1 MSTPTNEPNR
11 ELTKIEI
18 ELASRVAHL
27 DRENAF
33 LVYATFVG
41 DLERTAAALNIRPLD
56 VVRMADEGHWMD
68 RLKPLLELSK
78 SSKPGDVERVI
89 NRALNFVQAHRMRM
103 VIERALNRL
112 TGMTVEEFED
122 YIFTSQE
129 YDGKKGTSR
138 VKRLSARALAD
149 LAAAI
154 EKCHSMTYAALGD
167 TAKER
172 QSRDEGGSETAAND
186 MYLKIA
192 AAAQKVAKD
201 NSPRAQLFDAQLE
214 IATEKAEQAIK
225 PSPMP
230 TLVKRAKPE
239 PEPLPVAP
247 YDKDA

>member
-1 MSTPTNEPNR
+1 MIDFMSIPANEP
-11 ELTKIEI
+11 TKIEI
-18 ELASRVAHL
+18 ELAARVAHI

-56 VVRMADEGHWMD
+56 VVRMADDGHWMD
-68 RLKPLLELSK
+68 RLKPLLELAK
-78 SSKPGDVERVI
+78 SSRPGDVERVI

-103 VIERALNRL
+103 VIERALTRL
-112 TGMTVEEFED
+112 TGMTVEDFED
-122 YIFTSQE
+122 YIFTAQE
-129 YDGKKGTSR
+129 YNGKNGTSK

-172 QSRDEGGSETAAND
+172 QARDEGSPETAAND

-192 AAAQKVAKD
+192 EAAQKVSKD
-201 NSPRAQLFDAQLE
+201 TSPRAQLFDAQLE
-214 IATEKAEQAIK
+214 IATEKAEQAVK
-225 PSPMP
+225 PSPLSLP
-230 TLVKRAKPE
+230 AKRVKPE
-239 PEPLPVAP
+239 PETPATP
-247 YDKDA
+247 YDKE

>member
-1 MSTPTNEPNR
+1 MSTSTNEP
-11 ELTKIEI
+11 TKAEI
-18 ELASRVAHL
+18 ELAARVAHI

-56 VVRMADEGHWMD
+56 VLRMADDGHWMD

-112 TGMTVEEFED
+112 TGMSVDEFED

-172 QSRDEGGSETAAND
+172 QQRNEGDTETAAND

-192 AAAQKVAKD
+192 AAAQKVVAD
-201 NSPRAQLFDAQLE
+201 RSPRAQLFDAQLE
-214 IATEKAEQAIK
+214 IATEKAELAVK
-225 PSPMP
+225 PSPLP
-230 TLVKRAKPE
+230 LPARRVRPE
-239 PEPLPVAP
+239 PEPEPTP

>member
-1 MSTPTNEPNR
+1 MSTPTNETP
-11 ELTKIEI
+11 TKIEM
-18 ELASRVAHL
+18 EMEARVAHL

-33 LVYATFVG
+33 LVYATFIG
-41 DLERTAAALNIRPLD
+41 DPERTATALNIRPLD
-56 VVRMADEGHWMD
+56 VVRMADDGHWLD

-112 TGMTVEEFED
+112 VGMTVEEFED
-122 YIFTSQE
+122 YVFTSQE
-129 YDGKKGTSR
+129 YDSKKGPSK

-172 QSRDEGGSETAAND
+172 QARDEGSPETAAND

-192 AAAQKVAKD
+192 AAAAKVVKD
-201 NSPRAQLFDAQLE
+201 NSPRAQLFDAQLQ
-214 IATEKAEQAIK
+214 IATEKAEQAVK
-225 PSPMP
+225 SLPMP
-230 TLVKRAKPE
+230 ERRGRPDLEPE
-239 PEPLPVAP
+239 PEPVKP

>member
-1 MSTPTNEPNR
+1 MNTPTNEP
-11 ELTKIEI
+11 TKAEI
-18 ELASRVAHL
+18 ELAARVAHI

-41 DLERTAAALNIRPLD
+41 DLERTATALNIRSLD
-56 VVRMADEGHWMD
+56 VVRMADEGHWME
-68 RLKPLLELSK
+68 RMKPLLELSK

-112 TGMTVEEFED
+112 TGMSVDEFED

-172 QSRDEGGSETAAND
+172 QQRDEGSPETAAND

-192 AAAQKVAKD
+192 AAATKVAAD
-201 NSPRAQLFDAQLE
+201 RSPRAQLFDAQLE
-214 IATEKAEQAIK
+214 IATEKAQQAVTPVPLTL
-225 PSPMP
+225 PS
-230 TLVKRAKPE
+230 KRKPE
-239 PEPLPVAP
+239 PEPEPGPVAP